1 MNAMGRPLFLSL
13 PLALLAACA
22 SRNPGV
28 ETLGGDRFVIEVAH
42 GSGVAAVESGLA
54 QAQSFCDAHGRLF
67 LMTDSQVGSSAYRME
82 FRCVAPGNLPPTA
95 EVPAAAPPPPASGRR
110 AAPPTEARRAAPA
123 LRVAASLPA
132 MEKDT
137 RPAAAWQ
144 PADGN
149 VLPVNPPMTPRPLF
163 APPAGQSFVAAEP
176 EPRRMPPPD
185 DSALVALPRLESG
198 AVPSAPRPPA
208 ADAAPPLPLVTR
220 EQLRREAAPLQPAA
234 EARAPALPVITA
246 SQPLPAHG
254 LVVPSPNP
262 LPGAPSSLPPIAG
275 PAPMPSFPTGGPS
288 GFGTGM
294 TSFTQGFR

>member
-13 PLALLAACA
+13 PVALLAACA

-42 GSGVAAVESGLA
+42 VSGVAAAESGLA
-54 QAQSFCDAHGRLF
+54 QAQSLCGAHGRLF

-95 EVPAAAPPPPASGRR
+95 EVAAAAPPPPASGRR
-110 AAPPTEARRAAPA
+110 AAPPTEARRATPP

-198 AVPSAPRPPA
+198 AIPSAPRPPA
-208 ADAAPPLPLVTR
+208 ADAAPLK
-220 EQLRREAAPLQPAA
+220 PAA
-234 EARAPALPVITA
+234 EARAPALPMITA
-246 SQPLPAHG
+246 SQPLPVHG